1 MKMRMRLIIGTLIQ
15 VQVKFLI
22 VIIKVKNK
30 IMKETLYLIIIFRL
44 KVM

>member
-15 VQVKFLI
+15 VQVKFLT
-22 VIIKVKNK
+22 VIIKGINK
-30 IMKETLYLIIIFRL
+30 IMKEALYLVIIFLL

>member
-15 VQVKFLI
+15 VQVKFLT
-22 VIIKVKNK
+22 VIIKGINK
-30 IMKETLYLIIIFRL
+30 IMKETLYLVIIFLL